1 MEIGGLARP
10 VQKENAGRLRNGRQN
25 V

>member
-1 MEIGGLARP
+1 MEIGGSARP